1 MTGRLLD
8 ERLGK
13 LSFWLTFTG
22 FNLAFFPMHI
32 TGLLGQPR
40 RTYTYQ
46 GGLGWDVWNLVSTI
60 GAFVLAAGI
69 LMIFVNW
76 YKSHRTG
83 EPAGPDPWG
92 AETLEWSMSSPPP
105 EYNFESIPTVRSL
118 HPMWDQPELKRGPQR
133 VEDGALLL
141 AGGHETLSSSMLDA
155 IPQAVVEMPHESPWP
170 VTLTVAM
177 MATLYGILVDSTWLT
192 GAGTLAA
199 AASVAGWFWPRGETQ
214 ET

>member
-1 MTGRLLD
+1 
-8 ERLGK
+8 
-13 LSFWLTFTG
+13 
-22 FNLAFFPMHI
+22 
-32 TGLLGQPR
+32 
-40 RTYTYQ
+40 
-46 GGLGWDVWNLVSTI
+46 
-60 GAFVLAAGI
+60 
-69 LMIFVNW
+69 
-76 YKSHRTG
+76 
-83 EPAGPDPWG
+83 
-92 AETLEWSMSSPPP
+92 
-105 EYNFESIPTVRSL
+105 
-118 HPMWDQPELKRGPQR
+118 MWDQPELKRGPQR

-155 IPQAVVEMPHESPWP
+155 TPQAVVEMPHESPWP